1 MMTFGGGIAAA
12 ACAAVLLSVLL
23 FLRSQTEQVEQ
34 FQKTAPKPPSSRLY
48 VCPLTK
54 SKATEAVRLL
64 DALRGQW
71 GVASDAI
78 HALLTKPATEGFHNP
93 CETDNAATETDKAAA
108 ETDKAAAE
116 TEEQAARTAENA
128 ARRRA
133 CGERIATARTAE
145 RALYSRYNGLVGLI
159 NKKIEGAEKM
169 IEAKRIEAEQ
179 NKMSMD
185 AMAKL

>member
-1 MMTFGGGIAAA
+1 MTFGGSIAAA

-23 FLRSQTEQVEQ
+23 LLRSQTEQVEQ
-34 FQKTAPKPPSSRLY
+34 FQKAAPKPPSSRLY

-78 HALLTKPATEGFHNP
+78 HALLTKPAAEGFHNP
-93 CETDNAATETDKAAA
+93 CETDNAAT